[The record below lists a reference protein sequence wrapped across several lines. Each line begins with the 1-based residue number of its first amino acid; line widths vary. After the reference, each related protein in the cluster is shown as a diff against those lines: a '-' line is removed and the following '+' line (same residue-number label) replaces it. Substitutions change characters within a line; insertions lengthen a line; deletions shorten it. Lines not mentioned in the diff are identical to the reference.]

1 MYLSG
6 SYENLRKHFVA
17 RTTNATCLSLS
28 HITYTCGHPLI
39 FFTSEFV
46 CIAIFVQILCK
57 IAFMQYCHFC
67 SNSL

>member
-6 SYENLRKHFVA
+6 SYKNLRKHFVA

-46 CIAIFVQILCK
+46 CIV
-57 IAFMQYCHFC
+57 CHFC

>member
-28 HITYTCGHPLI
+28 HITYTVLVDTLL
-39 FFTSEFV
+39 FF
-46 CIAIFVQILCK
+46 
-57 IAFMQYCHFC
+57 
-67 SNSL
+67 SLQNLFA